1 MILAAGFVNQQVLF
15 RHIGDIGGFQ
25 IFGERMEIRLI
36 PRRPISFGNGIQSL
50 FRIVEYGINIKN
62 DAAKRMF
69 PMLDDLADSKLRR
82 SY

>member
-1 MILAAGFVNQQVLF
+1 MV
-15 RHIGDIGGFQ
+15 
-25 IFGERMEIRLI
+25 IRLI
-36 PRRPISFGNGIQSL
+36 PRRPVPFGNGIQPL

-69 PMLDDLADSKLRR
+69 PMLDDLADAELRR